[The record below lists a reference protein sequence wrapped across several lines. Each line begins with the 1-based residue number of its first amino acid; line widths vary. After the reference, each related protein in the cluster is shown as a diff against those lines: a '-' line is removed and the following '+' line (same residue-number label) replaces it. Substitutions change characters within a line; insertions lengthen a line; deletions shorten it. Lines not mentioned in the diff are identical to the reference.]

1 MSYWLCDLTSYS
13 IHPVSYY
20 YKGAKGAVHIC
31 DWACKNRAY
40 LHKLRMFKK
49 WHFSFGLCLW
59 YSCSVNC
66 LCFIIDL
73 WIRHKDFI
81 VIVFVIQ
88 YCKLNF
94 KNKAKLFVQ
103 ICPIFA
109 GPVTYTIFSF
119 SSDVYYYVFLLKTLI
134 HLMCML
140 TSNVPVHMWLIILQW
155 LYMGISQGII

>member
-20 YKGAKGAVHIC
+20 YKGAKRAVHIC
-31 DWACKNRAY
+31 DWACKNWAY
-40 LHKLRMFKK
+40 LHKLRMFRK

-73 WIRHKDFI
+73 WIRRKDFI

-109 GPVTYTIFSF
+109 GPVTYTIFPF
-119 SSDVYYYVFLLKTLI
+119 SSDVYYYIFLHNYLENT
-134 HLMCML
+134 H
-140 TSNVPVHMWLIILQW
+140 SFNVYVD
-155 LYMGISQGII
+155 